1 MATDNKALARRLYEE
16 LWNQQ
21 RLETADEL
29 LSPDYVSHDP
39 QSPTALKGL
48 EGYKQAVRYYLNAF
62 PDIQFTIEDQI
73 CERDTVVTRWT
84 STATHKG
91 DLAGIPATGR
101 RISNTGIICHR
112 VKDGKFVESWS
123 NWDVLG
129 MMQQL
134 GAAPSQASD
143 KPVLKAS
150 QAQK

>member
-1 MATDNKALARRLYEE
+1 MATDNKELARRLYEE
-16 LWNQQ
+16 LWNKR
-21 RLETADEL
+21 RLEAADEL
-29 LSPDYVSHDP
+29 LSPDFVSHDP

-48 EGYKQAVRYYLNAF
+48 EGYKHAVQCYFDAF
-62 PDIQFTIEDQI
+62 PDLHFTIEDQI
-73 CERDTVVTRWT
+73 CEGDRVVTRWT

-101 RISNTGIICHR
+101 RISNSGIICHR

-134 GAAPSQASD
+134 GAVPSQARD
-143 KPVLKAS
+143 KA
-150 QAQK
+150 A

>member
-1 MATDNKALARRLYEE
+1 MATDNKELARRLYEE
-16 LWNQQ
+16 LWNQH
-21 RLETADEL
+21 RPEAADEL

-48 EGYKQAVRYYLNAF
+48 EGYKDAVRYYLNAF
-62 PDIQFTIEDQI
+62 PDLHFTIEDQI
-73 CERDTVVTRWT
+73 CEGDIVVTRWT

-101 RISNTGIICHR
+101 RISNSGIICYR

-134 GAAPSQASD
+134 GAVPSQARD
-143 KPVLKAS
+143 KVA
-150 QAQK
+150 

>member
-1 MATDNKALARRLYEE
+1 MATDNKELARRLYEE
-16 LWNQQ
+16 LWNK
-21 RLETADEL
+21 RRREAADEL
-29 LSPDYVSHDP
+29 LSPDFVSHDP

-48 EGYKQAVRYYLNAF
+48 EGYKQAVQYYLNAF
-62 PDIQFTIEDQI
+62 PDLHFTIEDQI
-73 CERDTVVTRWT
+73 CEGDRVVTRWT

-101 RISNTGIICHR
+101 RISNSGIICHR

-134 GAAPSQASD
+134 GAVPSQARD
-143 KPVLKAS
+143 KA
-150 QAQK
+150 A